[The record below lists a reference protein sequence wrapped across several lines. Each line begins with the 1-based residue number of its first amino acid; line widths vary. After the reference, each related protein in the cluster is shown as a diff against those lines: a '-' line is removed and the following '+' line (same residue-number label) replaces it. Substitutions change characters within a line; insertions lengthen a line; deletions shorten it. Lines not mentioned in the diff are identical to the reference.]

1 MSLTSGLDDIAV
13 LSVTRQG
20 VALARRLEAFFA
32 GAPRTQ
38 GLPAKLTVYVTAKY
52 AEGAPEHYVRF
63 SDKLQPVVD
72 AAWCKHEALI
82 FIGAAGIAVRM
93 IAPHVMDKRFDP
105 GVVVMD
111 IQGKFAIALCS
122 GHLGGANELAR
133 LIGEGIGATP
143 VITTGTDVNETLSPD
158 VLAKQIGADI
168 ENWDALKVVSG
179 ALVDGKRVAVLADV
193 SMDVSMYQS
202 KNVHR
207 TESLDGFDAGVGVT
221 HRVIQTDTPTIWL
234 RPKVLVVGIGCNS
247 GTSEEEIAREVE
259 SVLGAAALSP
269 RSIRELATVDLKKD
283 EPGLVAFAASRGLA
297 LRAFDSRTINED
309 APPFQRSETVF
320 RHVGVYG
327 VSEPAAMLAAGATMC
342 IVSKQKRG
350 NVTVAVALVPTEGV
364 PR

>member
-20 VALARRLEAFFA
+20 VALARRLEAS
-32 GAPRTQ
+32 
-38 GLPAKLTVYVTAKY
+38 LPARLTVYVTAKY
-52 AEGAPEHYVRF
+52 AEEAPDHYVRF
-63 SDKLQPVVD
+63 ADKLQPVVD
-72 AAWCKHEALI
+72 AAWARHEALI

-93 IAPHVMDKRFDP
+93 IAPHVVDKRFDP

-133 LIGEGIGATP
+133 RIGDAVGAIP
-143 VITTGTDVNETLSPD
+143 MVTTGTDVNETLAPD

-179 ALVDGKRVAVLADV
+179 ALVDGRRVGVLVEATVPDLAG
-193 SMDVSMYQS
+193 YAE
-202 KNVHR
+202 KNVHV
-207 TESLDGFDAGVGVT
+207 TESLDGFDAGIGVT
-221 HRVIQTDTPTIWL
+221 HRVIHTDTPTIWL

-247 GTSEEEIAREVE
+247 GTSEEEIAREVDA
-259 SVLGAAALSP
+259 VLADAALSP
-269 RSIRELATVDLKKD
+269 RSVREFATITLKKD
-283 EPGLVAFAASRGLA
+283 EPGLVAFTARRGFA
-297 LRAFDSRTINED
+297 LRAFDTRAINED
-309 APPFQRSETVF
+309 APPFERSEAVF

-327 VSEPAAMLAAGATMC
+327 VSEPAAMLAAGATRC
-342 IVSKQKRG
+342 IVPKQKRG
-350 NVTVAVALVPTEGV
+350 NVTVAVAMV